1 MHTPTLSQLLL
12 TTATQ
17 LEARALA
24 NDSIGPREAAELA
37 AFIRRW
43 SSQAYRLQ
51 VMAGAC
57 AATIAAAELA
67 EIEARANS
75 ARLQ

>member
-1 MHTPTLSQLLL
+1 MTTPTLSDLLA

-24 NDSIGPREAAELA
+24 NDSIGPRELVELA
-37 AFIRRW
+37 ALIRRW
-43 SSQAYRLQ
+43 SSHAYRLQ

-67 EIEARANS
+67 EIEAQARA
-75 ARLQ
+75 ARMQ